1 MSFINSS
8 LNSKS
13 GNDVGQHPQRGK
25 KERAEI
31 HDLAQNNKTQK
42 FRKRKN
48 TIMLK
53 NADCAFTSVALLCSH
68 RKERAIKKPTH
79 LRFLH
84 ILWRPD
90 QPCMCKKLPLVLSVP
105 VIKSFFY

>member
-31 HDLAQNNKTQK
+31 HDLAQNNV
-42 FRKRKN
+42 RKIRRKN
-48 TIMLK
+48 
-53 NADCAFTSVALLCSH
+53 FE
-68 RKERAIKKPTH
+68 KEKTPS
-79 LRFLH
+79 
-84 ILWRPD
+84 
-90 QPCMCKKLPLVLSVP
+90 C
-105 VIKSFFY
+105 